1 MSSTSQPVVVGL
13 SGGLGNQI
21 FQYAAGRSL
30 SFRLGVPLVL
40 DLSWFGGQK
49 ERQFSLS
56 FFSIK
61 AELKT
66 QYPWLSPRSRA
77 LVSRLLRRWSRRILG
92 LPVWREPHFHY
103 SENFAK
109 LLEPVYLE
117 GYWQSERYFLEA
129 SELLRED
136 FALVEELPA
145 NCEVML
151 QDIQIHDSI
160 CVHVRRGDYL
170 SNPVAAQTHGTVP
183 IEYYKNGVSEICAC
197 LNNPKCYV
205 FSDDPEW
212 ARKNLFFNCPMAVV
226 EINGTADAHLDL
238 MLMAS
243 CNHFVIA
250 NSSLSWWGAWLGRF
264 HQKQVIS
271 PKQWFLSPEKDTR
284 DLLPDSWLR
293 R

>member
-1 MSSTSQPVVVGL
+1 M
-13 SGGLGNQI
+13 

-30 SFRLGVPLVL
+30 AYRLGVPLVL

-56 FFSIK
+56 QFCIK
-61 AELKT
+61 AELNT
-66 QYPWLSPRSRA
+66 PCSWLPPRSRA
-77 LVSRLLRRWSRRILG
+77 LVSRLLRRWSCRILG
-92 LPVWREPHFHY
+92 VSVWREPHFHY
-103 SENFAK
+103 SENFTK
-109 LLEPVYLE
+109 LLKPVYLE

-129 SELLRED
+129 SELLRQD
-136 FALVEELPA
+136 FTLVEEMSA

-151 QDIQIHDSI
+151 QDIQSHDSI

-212 ARKNLFFNCPMAVV
+212 ARKNLFFNCPMVVV
-226 EINGTADAHLDL
+226 EINGPADAHLDL

-264 HQKQVIS
+264 NQKQVIA

-284 DLLPDSWLR
+284 DLLPSSWLR